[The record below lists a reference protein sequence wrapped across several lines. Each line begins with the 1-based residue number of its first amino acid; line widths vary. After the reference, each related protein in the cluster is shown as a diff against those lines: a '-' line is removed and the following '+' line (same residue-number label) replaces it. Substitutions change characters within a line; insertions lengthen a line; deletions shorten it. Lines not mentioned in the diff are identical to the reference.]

1 MKRTVEPKEK
11 LSGLLQKTAD
21 FSKKTAEKTVD
32 FGKKAAEKTVDISK
46 KVADN
51 VQENAKA
58 LSEKSKDEA
67 YLRKLKKYNPLFPD
81 QYFSPEF
88 NRPNM
93 IVIVDDAV
101 RKGIDVCEGAIGWLS
116 NSNGMEV
123 LNLYDEAVE
132 LSGIRFVPSADCDAI
147 YYIDSFDHNRYI
159 RIDSIFDL
167 AHKEKIAE
175 LEHIAFSLGAKKCT
189 IRLREVHS
197 ESDVQQKKY
206 AFGVSGKKNG
216 VSVSSAEEG
225 EKSSAIANQTEK
237 RGENV
242 TVFSGCATPTRPHLK
257 WFANDDSVASLVEM
271 RCANANGIKSKQ
283 LKLSGSSISTMSQKT
298 ACSIDSALNKI
309 NAKASAKMEQHVK
322 KETHTEL
329 LFDIEF

>member
-1 MKRTVEPKEK
+1 MKPTDTKEK
-11 LSGLLQKTAD
+11 FSGLLQKTAEIGKKTAEKTAD
-21 FSKKTAEKTVD
+21 FSKKT
-32 FGKKAAEKTVDISK
+32 AEKTVDISK

-51 VQENAKA
+51 VQQGAKA

-175 LEHIAFSLGAKKCT
+175 LEHIAFALGAKKCT
-189 IRLREVHS
+189 IRLRETHS
-197 ESDVQQKKY
+197 ESDAQQKKY

-216 VSVSSAEEG
+216 ISASSKEEG
-225 EKSSAIANQTEK
+225 EKSTSITSETEK
-237 RGENV
+237 SGQIV
-242 TVFSGCATPTRPHLK
+242 STFSGCTTPTRPQLK
-257 WFANDDSVASLVEM
+257 WFANDDSVASLVDM
-271 RCANANGIKSKQ
+271 RCANTNAIQSKQ
-283 LKLSGSSISTMSQKT
+283 LRLSGRSISTMSQKT
-298 ACSIDSALNKI
+298 ACSIDNALNKI
-309 NAKASAKMEQHVK
+309 NAKASAKMEQHVR

-329 LFDIEF
+329 IFDIEF

>member
-1 MKRTVEPKEK
+1 MKPTVEPKEK

-101 RKGIDVCEGAIGWLS
+101 RKGVDVCEGAIGWLS

-123 LNLYDEAVE
+123 LSLYDEAVE
-132 LSGIRFVPSADCDAI
+132 LSGIRFVPSAICDAA
-147 YYIDSFDHNRYI
+147 YYVDAFDRNRYI
-159 RIDSIFDL
+159 QVEKFFSK
-167 AHKEKIAE
+167 AHEEKLAE
-175 LEHIAFSLGAKKCT
+175 LEHIAYVLGAKSCSIELIEQQAESHAKSYS
-189 IRLREVHS
+189 HS
-197 ESDVQQKKY
+197 VFIGAKALSKGKEHVENSSSEMNLSKR
-206 AFGVSGKKNG
+206 SGRKTSNFQG
-216 VSVSSAEEG
+216 HD
-225 EKSSAIANQTEK
+225 
-237 RGENV
+237 
-242 TVFSGCATPTRPHLK
+242 TPKIPELK
-257 WFANDDSVASLVEM
+257 WFQHDDNIKRLIEM
-271 RCANANGIKSKQ
+271 RCLDVN
-283 LKLSGSSISTMSQKT
+283 SIRSTTLELEGTASSTMSLKT
-298 ACSIDSALNKI
+298 ACDIDGTLKAI
-309 NAKASAKMEQHVK
+309 NMKASANMEK
-322 KETHTEL
+322 RANMESYSKL
-329 LFDIEF
+329 LFIVEF